1 MKMASLAIDQKILNN
16 YSKPSLNQTKRY
28 LSQAR
33 AKCNGMNI
41 PTSFIYRSY
50 LQKLANSLL
59 NIENDITKS
68 VKKIDEAIAKYN
80 NVERRTSNK
89 VRSLTAM
96 VGDFDNDFS
105 NSKVVKGVSNFVDKK
120 VDDLGKTASK
130 IGSTVSGWAKNAWS
144 WIAGTA
150 APAIF
155 DVLKKTGSLLAV
167 TVQSLVSGVLQ
178 LVEALGDLLLLAV
191 GGVASAFTG
200 LVDAG
205 QAIYGA
211 VTGNEWHSVTKAMWQ
226 NDSWGGIKGL
236 VSYQWVNKLNDVV
249 NNSAY
254 GKWLNENSFGDWART
269 DGMLAQVAQGIGY
282 TAGVI
287 ALSVVTFGTATPLVL
302 ATTAGSLAVSKY
314 TEEAW
319 NNNKVSIDTG
329 NGNYD
334 MTLNYEELSKL
345 SKDGKLIKEVQ
356 ETDAD
361 GNVQTTQF
369 VFTKNEDGSY
379 SVTVNDQKFNC
390 SVDETGILEG
400 LAYGG
405 INGAWEFGQWYVGS
419 MIGGSSF
426 SKIFGE
432 SGKYFLKAG
441 TRIVLDSITGA
452 AEVPFRTA
460 LDMGFNDM
468 SWEEA
473 WNKNGGWNG
482 ILSQTLIAG
491 LMSTGG
497 EVFDLGK
504 IKLKSMKTG
513 ANFSDALKE
522 AELSRVKVS
531 SNKATEKDVATQLD
545 DVNTKIE
552 ANKNEWFDLYQKS
565 KQLSNSQSE
574 AYYRAYGNA
583 VGGNNEYANVIK
595 RMEELKLEMSNLQS
609 TKEILEGK
617 LSRNVRILNEKIA
630 IADNQAS
637 KGIEATIEIDN
648 ASELTMQQLVNIKNS
663 DSKIFSLKGHR
674 LSANDIMEVKST
686 NYVYT
691 MLDYSEKYHKY
702 LSMLD
707 GASDDLKTIIRIAD
721 EGKTVSIPASEINNY
736 NSIRAAQFELNQ
748 IKTRIDLNKAEFD
761 LPTRVAYIDNFL
773 KNSDDSARDVV
784 IKKLMELSGS
794 DTALCEQF
802 ADNLMILKSKYRD
815 FRFEIEP
822 DARAY
827 WSSNNQK
834 IVLGDNYSQ
843 TTLFHELGHAMFD
856 TGYDGVAP
864 SNFGSIK
871 TTAAENL
878 RHNVGGSLDSFKKY
892 IIDSNDSY
900 ERILKEQAD
909 LFDRDMASEIYSSIT
924 RMYDDDI
931 NSIGQILKECGFD
944 DNQVLDLLNGNSR
957 NDTIDMVYN
966 QYREKVIR
974 SNASFEFETT
984 GDSAVHDIIS
994 SIYDGGTV
1002 RVDIGD
1008 KRYGTIFEHDKEYY
1022 KGYYDSNGTFVNYTT
1037 DVSNDLKTHEQI
1049 ANFVSL
1055 KLQHKD
1061 DKLKV
1066 LRDMLG
1072 DEWYNMMDS
1081 IYKNIIGG

>member
-1 MKMASLAIDQKILNN
+1 
-16 YSKPSLNQTKRY
+16 
-28 LSQAR
+28 
-33 AKCNGMNI
+33 
-41 PTSFIYRSY
+41 
-50 LQKLANSLL
+50 
-59 NIENDITKS
+59 
-68 VKKIDEAIAKYN
+68 
-80 NVERRTSNK
+80 
-89 VRSLTAM
+89 
-96 VGDFDNDFS
+96 
-105 NSKVVKGVSNFVDKK
+105 
-120 VDDLGKTASK
+120 
-130 IGSTVSGWAKNAWS
+130 
-144 WIAGTA
+144 
-150 APAIF
+150 
-155 DVLKKTGSLLAV
+155 
-167 TVQSLVSGVLQ
+167 
-178 LVEALGDLLLLAV
+178 
-191 GGVASAFTG
+191 
-200 LVDAG
+200 
-205 QAIYGA
+205 
-211 VTGNEWHSVTKAMWQ
+211 
-226 NDSWGGIKGL
+226 
-236 VSYQWVNKLNDVV
+236 
-249 NNSAY
+249 
-254 GKWLNENSFGDWART
+254 
-269 DGMLAQVAQGIGY
+269 
-282 TAGVI
+282 
-287 ALSVVTFGTATPLVL
+287 
-302 ATTAGSLAVSKY
+302 
-314 TEEAW
+314 
-319 NNNKVSIDTG
+319 
-329 NGNYD
+329 
-334 MTLNYEELSKL
+334 
-345 SKDGKLIKEVQ
+345 
-356 ETDAD
+356 
-361 GNVQTTQF
+361 
-369 VFTKNEDGSY
+369 
-379 SVTVNDQKFNC
+379 
-390 SVDETGILEG
+390 
-400 LAYGG
+400 
-405 INGAWEFGQWYVGS
+405 
-419 MIGGSSF
+419 
-426 SKIFGE
+426 
-432 SGKYFLKAG
+432 
-441 TRIVLDSITGA
+441 
-452 AEVPFRTA
+452 
-460 LDMGFNDM
+460 
-468 SWEEA
+468 
-473 WNKNGGWNG
+473 
-482 ILSQTLIAG
+482 
-491 LMSTGG
+491 
-497 EVFDLGK
+497 
-504 IKLKSMKTG
+504 
-513 ANFSDALKE
+513 
-522 AELSRVKVS
+522 
-531 SNKATEKDVATQLD
+531 
-545 DVNTKIE
+545 
-552 ANKNEWFDLYQKS
+552 
-565 KQLSNSQSE
+565 
-574 AYYRAYGNA
+574 
-583 VGGNNEYANVIK
+583 
-595 RMEELKLEMSNLQS
+595 
-609 TKEILEGK
+609 
-617 LSRNVRILNEKIA
+617 
-630 IADNQAS
+630 
-637 KGIEATIEIDN
+637 
-648 ASELTMQQLVNIKNS
+648 
-663 DSKIFSLKGHR
+663 
-674 LSANDIMEVKST
+674 MEVKST

-1002 RVDIGD
+1002 KIKVGGKEYRTV
-1008 KRYGTIFEHDKEYY
+1008 FEHDRGYY
-1022 KGYYDSNGTFVNYTT
+1022 KGYYDDNGTFINYT
-1037 DVSNDLKTHEQI
+1037 VEESNSYKAHEQI
-1049 ANFVSL
+1049 ANFASL